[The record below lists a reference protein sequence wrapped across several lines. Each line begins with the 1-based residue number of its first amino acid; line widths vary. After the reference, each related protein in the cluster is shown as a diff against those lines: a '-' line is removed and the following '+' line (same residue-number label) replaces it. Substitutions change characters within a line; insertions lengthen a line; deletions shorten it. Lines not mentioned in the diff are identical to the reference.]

1 MKQHTGSLDVVLGA
15 AILSLSAFAGCQSS
29 SGLLKSTESCTE
41 PAPEYGRGSSGE
53 VGHHSGQFWFSGQ
66 NSGRGSSQECRG
78 NGDDGVCKRN
88 DTIDRA
94 AVPAPHGTYVSQWN
108 DAMICSA
115 RQQQLLISRHE
126 WFSGGN
132 ELGPEGR
139 EHVLQL
145 SELMKSSGYL
155 ITIELEPVH
164 LDYDE
169 TFEEATARTVQLNE
183 QRREFVVQ
191 LMNDSGVADADQRV
205 FLLPSNSVGVR
216 GVEAPRVYNRLLFG
230 GQGGGGGGNQNGEGN
245 MGAGQGM
252 GAGGG
257 GFGGGGI
264 F

>member
-1 MKQHTGSLDVVLGA
+1 MRQQHTEPLEVVLGA
-15 AILSLSAFAGCQSS
+15 AILSLSVFAGCQSS
-29 SGLLKSTESCTE
+29 SGLLTSRESCAE
-41 PAPEYGRGSSGE
+41 QGRGSSGA
-53 VGHHSGQFWFSGQ
+53 VGNHNGHLWFSGQ
-66 NSGRGSSQECRG
+66 NPDRGSGQECRG
-78 NGDDGVCKRN
+78 NGNDGVCKRS
-88 DTIDRA
+88 DTIDPA
-94 AVPAPHGTYVSQWN
+94 AVPASHGTYVNQWN

-155 ITIELEPVH
+155 ITIELEPVQ

-183 QRREFVVQ
+183 QRREVVVQ

-216 GVEAPRVYNRLLFG
+216 GVEAPRIYNGLLFG
-230 GQGGGGGGNQNGEGN
+230 GQGGGGGGNQNGGGN
-245 MGAGQGM
+245 MGAGQGN
-252 GAGGG
+252 GGG

>member
-1 MKQHTGSLDVVLGA
+1 MRQQHTEPLEVVLGA
-15 AILSLSAFAGCQSS
+15 AILSLSVFVGCQSS
-29 SGLLKSTESCTE
+29 SELLTSRESCAE
-41 PAPEYGRGSSGE
+41 QGRGSLGA
-53 VGHHSGQFWFSGQ
+53 VGNHNGHLWFSGQ
-66 NSGRGSSQECRG
+66 NPDRGSGQECRG
-78 NGDDGVCKRN
+78 NGNDGVCKRS
-88 DTIDRA
+88 DTIDPA
-94 AVPAPHGTYVSQWN
+94 AVPAPPGTYVNQWN
-108 DAMICSA
+108 DAMNCSA

-155 ITIELEPVH
+155 ITIELEPVQ

-169 TFEEATARTVQLNE
+169 TFEEATARTIQLNE
-183 QRREFVVQ
+183 QRREVVVQ

-230 GQGGGGGGNQNGEGN
+230 GQGSGGGGNQNGGGN